1 MGGHVAIV
9 GAGQAG
15 AALALRLRSKGYDG
29 AITIFGDEPDLPYQ
43 RPPLSKAYL
52 SGAWAAERLH
62 LRPAGH
68 WHEQGVSLRLAE
80 AVTAISPAEHLLQVG
95 DEQVPWT
102 KLAIVTGA
110 APRPKPAVFA
120 GLGACRT

>member
-15 AALALRLRSKGYDG
+15 AALALRLRSRGYDG
-29 AITIFGDEPDLPYQ
+29 VITLFGDEPDPPYQ

-52 SGAWAAERLH
+52 SGAWSAERLH

-68 WHEQGVSLRLAE
+68 WRDQGVRLCLAE
-80 AVTAISPAEHLLQVG
+80 AVTAIDPVGCLLQVG
-95 DEQVPWT
+95 TEQVAWT
-102 KLAIVTGA
+102 KLAISDRRGA
-110 APRPKPAVFA
+110 PPKASRF
-120 GLGACRT
+120 CRTERHS